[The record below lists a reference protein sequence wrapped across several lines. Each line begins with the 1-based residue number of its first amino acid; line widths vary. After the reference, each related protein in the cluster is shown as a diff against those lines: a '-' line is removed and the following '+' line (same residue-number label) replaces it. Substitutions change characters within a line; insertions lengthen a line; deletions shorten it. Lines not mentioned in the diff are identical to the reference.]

1 MLSETILKFVRFG
14 IVGSIGFVIDFSIT
28 YLLKEK
34 LKVNKFVANSF
45 GFSFAVINNYLLN
58 RYWTFQNYS
67 PNVLKEF
74 SLFFLVCSVGLL
86 LNNIVLYLLNEKVN
100 LSFYS
105 AKIGSIS
112 VVMFWNFIA
121 NYFYVFHQ

>member
-45 GFSFAVINNYLLN
+45 GFSLAVINNYLLN

-74 SLFFLVCSVGLL
+74 TLFFLACLIGLL
-86 LNNIVLYLLNEKVN
+86 LNNIVLYLLNEKAN
-100 LSFYS
+100 LSFYV
-105 AKIGSIS
+105 AKIGSVF
-112 VVMFWNFIA
+112 VVMLWNFIA